1 MSRFIIVNAECRYGE
16 CRYVECRGAVTSP
29 ILLFYRVIST
39 IKSFKVQINDVYIK
53 NIFVRHWC
61 WGQ

>member
-1 MSRFIIVNAECRYGE
+1 MSRFIIVNAGCRFGE

-29 ILLFYRVIST
+29 ILQGYQQH
-39 IKSFKVQINDVYIK
+39 KSFKVQINDVYIK